1 MSTMQDVY
9 AVIMAGGSGTRFWPL
24 SRRAWPKQFL
34 SLAEQ
39 NESLLQATVRRIRGL
54 VPSERILVVTSERHS
69 EATRQQLPELPPD
82 NVLAE
87 PAARNTAPCV
97 AWAAAHVS
105 GRSPKAVMMVLP
117 ADPHIGDEAA
127 YRALLTRA
135 AAAADNGGL
144 VTIGVTPTRP
154 ETGYGYIE
162 SGAQLSDGVLKVQR
176 FVEKPDLA
184 RAQEFVR
191 EERFLW
197 NSGMFFF
204 RADNVLEEYRRQLP
218 DLHAFAS
225 EYSKQSA
232 RGAGQELVTERY
244 AGLTSVSIDHGIM
257 EHAQDLRVVPGAF
270 GWYDI
275 GSWTTAWELAPKDA
289 QGNALLA
296 DVSLVDSNNCYVRAK
311 PGKLVALIG
320 VDDLVVVDTED
331 ALLIMPRERAQ
342 DVRRVVEDLSNPG
355 KRDAKKYL

>member
-24 SRRAWPKQFL
+24 SRRVWPKQFL

-69 EATRQQLPELPPD
+69 GATRQQLPDLPPE

-105 GRSPKAVMMVLP
+105 ARNPNAVMMVLP
-117 ADPHIGDEAA
+117 ADPHIGDETA
-127 YRALLTRA
+127 YRELLTRA
-135 AAAADNGGL
+135 SKAAAEGGL
-144 VTIGVTPTRP
+144 VTIGVKPTRP

-162 SGAQLSDGVLKVQR
+162 CGAELSSGVNKVQR
-176 FVEKPDLA
+176 FVEKPDAA
-184 RAQEFVR
+184 RAQEFVKDK
-191 EERFLW
+191 RFLW

-204 RADNVLEEYRRQLP
+204 RADKVLEEYQRQLP
-218 DLHAFAS
+218 DLHAFAVGYREQAS
-225 EYSKQSA
+225 ASVAQSYVIA
-232 RGAGQELVTERY
+232 RY
-244 AGLTSVSIDHGIM
+244 AELTSISIDHGIM
-257 EHAQDLRVVPGAF
+257 EKAADVRVVPGAF

-275 GSWTTAWELAPKDA
+275 GSWTTAWELASKDA
-289 QGNALLA
+289 DGNAVLA
-296 DVSLVDSNNCYVRAK
+296 EASVVESKNCYVRANA
-311 PGKLVALIG
+311 GKLVALIG
-320 VDDLVVVDTED
+320 VEDLVVVDTED

-342 DVRRVVEDLSNPG
+342 DVRRVVEDLT

>member
-1 MSTMQDVY
+1 MQDVY

-34 SLAEQ
+34 ALADSQ
-39 NESLLQATVRRIRGL
+39 ESLLQSTVRRISGL
-54 VPSERILVVTSERHS
+54 VPSDRIIVVTSERHA
-69 EATRQQLPELPPD
+69 EATRKQLPELPAE

-105 GRSPKAVMMVLP
+105 ARSPQGVMMVLP
-117 ADPHIGDEAA
+117 ADPHIGDEPA
-127 YRALLTRA
+127 YRALLEKA
-135 AAAADNGGL
+135 AGAARGTGI
-144 VTIGVTPTRP
+144 VTIGVSPTRP

-162 SGAQLSDGVLKVQR
+162 SGADIAPGVHKVQR

-184 RAQEFVR
+184 RAQQFLR
-191 EERFLW
+191 DGRFLW

-204 RADNVLEEYRRQLP
+204 RADVILAEYERQLP
-218 DLHAFAS
+218 DLYAFACGYREQLGKRS
-225 EYSKQSA
+225 DQLGSFVS
-232 RGAGQELVTERY
+232 ERY

-257 EHAQDLRVVPGAF
+257 EHAMDVRVVPGSF

-275 GSWTTAWELAPKDA
+275 GSWTTAWELADKDA
-289 QGNALLA
+289 QGNAMLA
-296 DVSLVDSNNCYVRAK
+296 EASLVDAKNCYVRAK
-311 PGKLVALIG
+311 AGKLVALIG
-320 VDDLVVVDTED
+320 VEDLVVVDTDD

-342 DVRRVVEDLSNPG
+342 DVKRVIEDLTQ
-355 KRDAKKYL
+355 RDVKKYL

>member
-24 SRRAWPKQFL
+24 SRRVWPKQFL

-39 NESLLQATVRRIRGL
+39 NESLLQATVRRIRDL

-69 EATRQQLPELPPD
+69 GATRQQLPDLPPE

-105 GRSPKAVMMVLP
+105 ARNPNAVLMVLP

-127 YRALLTRA
+127 YRELLTRA
-135 AAAADNGGL
+135 SKAAADGGL
-144 VTIGVTPTRP
+144 VTIGVNPTRP

-162 SGAQLSDGVLKVQR
+162 CGPELSNGVNKVQR
-176 FVEKPDLA
+176 FVEKPDAA
-184 RAQEFVR
+184 RAQEFVKDK
-191 EERFLW
+191 RFLW

-204 RADNVLEEYRRQLP
+204 RADKVLEEYQRQLP
-218 DLHAFAS
+218 DLHAFAIG
-225 EYSKQSA
+225 YRDQASA
-232 RGAGQELVTERY
+232 SVAHSYVIARY
-244 AGLTSVSIDHGIM
+244 AELTSISIDHGIM
-257 EHAQDLRVVPGAF
+257 EKAEDVRVVPGAC

-275 GSWTTAWELAPKDA
+275 GSWTTAWELATKDA
-289 QGNALLA
+289 DGNAVMA
-296 DVSLVDSNNCYVRAK
+296 EASIVDSKNCYVRANA
-311 PGKLVALIG
+311 GKLVALIG
-320 VDDLVVVDTED
+320 VEDLVVVDTED

-342 DVRRVVEDLSNPG
+342 DVRRVVDDLT